1 MNIQEDYRKTFT
13 LKSKELGGQA
23 VRKQLQCDGDNIS
36 PQLYW
41 ENPPEGT
48 QSYAVTMYDKD
59 APTGSGWWHWIIF
72 DIPASENEL
81 VSDAGNVAKNVVPFE
96 AIQIRNSSGAFGYAG
111 PCPPKGDRPHE
122 YKFTVYALKVKT
134 ICLREDATPEQVGFT
149 LQAQAIQKASLI
161 IYHQR

>member
-1 MNIQEDYRKTFT
+1 MSIQEDHRLTFT

-23 VRKQLQCDGDNIS
+23 VRKHLQCDGDNMS

-41 ENPPEGT
+41 ENAPEGT
-48 QSYAVTMYDKD
+48 QSFAVTVYDKD

-72 DIPASENEL
+72 DIPANVSEL
-81 VSDAGNVAKNVVPFE
+81 PSDAGNVKKDLVPFE
-96 AIQIRNSSGAFGYAG
+96 AIQIRNSNGEFGYTG

-122 YKFTVYALKVKT
+122 YKFTVYALRVKT
-134 ICLREDATPEQVGFT
+134 LRMREDVTPEQVGFN
-149 LQAQAIQKASLI
+149 LQANTIQKASLI